1 MKLKKILD
9 KAIENAYRF
18 KTPIITPEILFLTIF
33 EEKETTGGKL
43 LKLLLTNDLNWN
55 LLRYEILKKLHHQE
69 TQVQGNIFKNTR
81 YYAYLLKIE
90 MVDEQF
96 EKLIEKDDF
105 AYIVSAYRDLVI
117 SKVLDC
123 DVFDTL
129 EKEIKYSIQINK
141 KRKAYST

>member
-1 MKLKKILD
+1 MD

-18 KTPIITPEILFLTIF
+18 KTPVITPEILLTIL

-105 AYIVSAYRDLVI
+105 FLILYLLIVI
-117 SKVLDC
+117 
-123 DVFDTL
+123 
-129 EKEIKYSIQINK
+129 
-141 KRKAYST
+141 